1 MMMSAEWLSS
11 LYMIGVEDGIL
22 CGSCTTLTTL
32 RLSVTGP
39 PPRVPGDDHFGGM
52 IESLVRLSQNMPRLT
67 SLAITLNTNQ

>member
-1 MMMSAEWLSS
+1 MAQQPVHDW
-11 LYMIGVEDGIL
+11 GRGRD
-22 CGSCTTLTTL
+22 TL